1 MSGRWTILVCGE
13 PSRADDG
20 AAFAAAERLD
30 GLPAGTR
37 VRPIGQLDAGELL
50 EASRRG
56 PCVVLDAVRGLAPG
70 TTMQV
75 PLLELAAA
83 EVATSSHAMPLS
95 SSVALA
101 AALGADLEASRFV
114 GIGGR
119 EFGLGHDLSPEVSNG
134 LDEVAR
140 TIRGIVGA
148 RGDRRC
154 A

>member
-13 PSRADDG
+13 PNRADDG

-56 PCVVLDAVRGLAPG
+56 PCVVLDAVRGLPAG
-70 TTMQV
+70 TTIDV
-75 PLLELAAA
+75 PLLKLAAA
-83 EVATSSHAMPLS
+83 GMSTSSHAMPLP

-114 GIGGR
+114 GIGGL
-119 EFGLGHDLSPEVSNG
+119 EFGLGHGLSPEVSNG

-148 RGDRRC
+148 TGGRPC